1 VSTKQGYNTV
11 PCSKRIIESIQAEL
25 EQHADAEYRA
35 RAADYTKKDV
45 DRDLGVRTSIVRK
58 IASKYYKEIK
68 ALGIDAILELC
79 EELLETGMSEHRT
92 IGFQWSFRCRRQY
105 QPEHFAIFQRWLKT
119 YVGSWG
125 GCDDLCTHT
134 LGEFILQYP
143 DFVSEVK
150 EWSHSKN
157 RWLRRAS
164 AVTFIYGARRGNHLD
179 HIFEVADSLLAD
191 PDDLVQKG
199 YGWMLKVASNN
210 YRHEVFEYVMRN
222 KRVMPRTALRYAVE
236 KMPDELKKEAMKK
249 DW

>member
-1 VSTKQGYNTV
+1 MSTKPGYNTV
-11 PCSKRIIESIQAEL
+11 PDSKRIIESIQAEL
-25 EQHADAEYRA
+25 EEHVDAEYRS
-35 RAADYTKKDV
+35 RAADYTKKDL
-45 DRDLGVRTSIVRK
+45 DKLLGVRTPTVRK
-58 IASKYYKEIK
+58 IAGKYYKEIK
-68 ALGIDAILELC
+68 ALGIDAILGPC
-79 EELLETGMSEHRT
+79 KELLKTGISEHRT
-92 IGFQWSFRCRRQY
+92 IAFEWSFRCRRQY
-105 QPEHFAIFQRWLKT
+105 QPEHFAVFERWLKT
-119 YVGSWG
+119 YVDSWG

-164 AVTFIYGARRGNHLD
+164 AVTFIYGVRRGMYLY

>member
-1 VSTKQGYNTV
+1 MV
-11 PCSKRIIESIQAEL
+11 PDSKPIIESIQAEL
-25 EQHADAEYRA
+25 EEHVDAEYRS
-35 RAADYTKKDV
+35 RAADYTEKDL
-45 DRDLGVRTSIVRK
+45 DRHLGVRTPTVRK
-58 IASKYYKEIK
+58 IAGKYYEEIK
-68 ALGIDAILELC
+68 ALRMDAILGLC
-79 EELLETGMSEHRT
+79 EELVETGISDHRT
-92 IGFQWSFRCRRQY
+92 IAFEWSFRCRRQY
-105 QPEHFAIFQRWLKT
+105 QPEHFAVFERWLKT
-119 YVGSWG
+119 YVDSWG

-164 AVTFIYGARRGNHLD
+164 AVTLVYEARRGKHLD
-179 HIFEVADSLLAD
+179 HILEVADSLLAD

-199 YGWMLKVASNN
+199 YGWMLKVASNT
-210 YRHEVFEYVMRN
+210 YQDEVFDYVMRN

-236 KMPDELKKEAMKK
+236 KMPDELRREAMKK